1 MYSLTKIPQLTE
13 DKEVNDLLKMTKF
26 KAEPRLLSC
35 PDSALPTAASCLLS
49 LYIVTYSLNMWHQN
63 I

>member
-35 PDSALPTAASCLLS
+35 PDSALPTAAVSCPFTLS
-49 LYIVTYSLNMWHQN
+49 PTP
-63 I
+63 